1 MCDLSYLEPK
11 YKNEYKIEHIE
22 EKLDKLLKSYD
33 TSIDKILCIFEYK
46 RNNRLELSILTS
58 PKKDIPLVIIDKK

>member
-1 MCDLSYLEPK
+1 MYDLSYLESK
-11 YKNEYKIEHIE
+11 YKNKYKIEHIE

-58 PKKDIPLVIIDKK
+58 PNKDIPLVIIDKK